1 MYCHS
6 QRTGVAMGIDD
17 AEKKQTNQ
25 FDAGVT
31 LDGKSLGLREHSEMK
46 VVQSW
51 MSYWHGIQNLMQPT
65 TML

>member
-1 MYCHS
+1 
-6 QRTGVAMGIDD
+6 MGIDD

-51 MSYWHGIQNLMQPT
+51 MCYWHGIQNLMQPT

>member
-1 MYCHS
+1 M
-6 QRTGVAMGIDD
+6 IDD

-31 LDGKSLGLREHSEMK
+31 LDGKNLGLREHSEMT

-51 MSYWHGIQNLMQPT
+51 MCYWHGIQNLMQLT